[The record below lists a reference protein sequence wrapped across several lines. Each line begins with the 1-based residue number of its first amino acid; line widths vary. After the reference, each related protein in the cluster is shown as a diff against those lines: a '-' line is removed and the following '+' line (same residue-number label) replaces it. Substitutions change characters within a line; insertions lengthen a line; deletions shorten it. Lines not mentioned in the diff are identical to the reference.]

1 MIARVGG
8 ITVTQQILFIQ
19 GGGAGAYQADRQLVL
34 SLRSALETD
43 YEVLYPKMPRER
55 DPDYRNC
62 KPRIGKEVVRL
73 KNGAIL
79 VGHSVGASSL
89 LKYLCEEK
97 IENTVAGIFLIATPY
112 WGGNGW
118 RYEGYERVTLP
129 NDFASKLPCRTPIF
143 LYHSRDDDTV
153 PFAHLVL
160 YARKLPQATLRA
172 FDRRGHQ
179 LNNDLSEVAA
189 DIKSL

>member
-118 RYEGYERVTLP
+118 RYRDTNASPCQTTLLRSFHVERQSSFTTAGTTTPCHLRTWSSMRE
-129 NDFASKLPCRTPIF
+129 NCHRQLFAPSTG
-143 LYHSRDDDTV
+143 V
-153 PFAHLVL
+153 
-160 YARKLPQATLRA
+160 
-172 FDRRGHQ
+172 
-179 LNNDLSEVAA
+179 
-189 DIKSL
+189 DIN